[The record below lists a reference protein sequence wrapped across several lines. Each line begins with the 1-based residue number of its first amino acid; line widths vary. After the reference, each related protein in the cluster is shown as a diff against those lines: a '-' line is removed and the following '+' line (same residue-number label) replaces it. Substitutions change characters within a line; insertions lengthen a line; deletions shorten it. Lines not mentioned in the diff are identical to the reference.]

1 MQAVP
6 PPFLLRH
13 TCVLRANRFC
23 LFRCCCLSC
32 SDPTTV
38 TALNSLVR
46 HLRAESAGLRKSLRE
61 RDAEVEQLKK
71 TMALSEAGGTR
82 ETRTD

>member
-1 MQAVP
+1 MSFALTVFACFAAVV
-6 PPFLLRH
+6 F
-13 TCVLRANRFC
+13 
-23 LFRCCCLSC
+23 SC